1 MIRAIVAIGLCSL
14 LGPVACVSPSTYD
27 KAVLDARTARQGEA
41 KSAAQV
47 RATQLELERL
57 QERVDA
63 VSAALA
69 KEETLLKAA
78 QEDAAALQKQLD
90 ESVLANTGLA
100 AELARLGKS
109 ANALSVEKGA
119 LAQSLDQAKQRLEEL
134 RKAQAAAEKRAAL
147 FRELALKLKKM
158 VDAGELKI
166 VLRDGRMVLQLPNE
180 VLFDSG
186 RTALKSNGKEALA
199 TIARALNSL
208 PDRHFQVAGH
218 TDNVPIQNA
227 NFASNWE
234 LSCGRAL
241 VVVRFL
247 IGEGVPPSMLSAA
260 GFGEFDPIANNEN
273 VDGRQANR
281 RTEIALQ
288 PKIDELVAVP
298 EAP

>member
-1 MIRAIVAIGLCSL
+1 M
-14 LGPVACVSPSTYD
+14 
-27 KAVLDARTARQGEA
+27 
-41 KSAAQV
+41 
-47 RATQLELERL
+47 
-57 QERVDA
+57 
-63 VSAALA
+63 
-69 KEETLLKAA
+69 LKAA
-78 QEDAAALQKQLD
+78 QADAVTLQKQLD
-90 ESVLANTGLA
+90 GSMLVNAGLA
-100 AELARLGKS
+100 AELGRLGKS
-109 ANALSVEKGA
+109 ALALSLEKGA

-134 RKAQAAAEKRAAL
+134 RKAQAAAEQRAAL
-147 FRELALKLKKM
+147 FRDLALKLKKM

-186 RTALKSNGKEALA
+186 RTVLKSNGKEALA
-199 TIARALNSL
+199 TIAQALNSL
-208 PDRHFQVAGH
+208 AERHFQVAGH

-241 VVVRFL
+241 VVVHFL
-247 IGEGVPPSMLSAA
+247 VGEGVPSHLLSAA
-260 GFGEFDPIANNEN
+260 GYGEFDPVASNEQA
-273 VDGRQANR
+273 DGRQANR

>member
-1 MIRAIVAIGLCSL
+1 MTRPFIAIGMCLL
-14 LGPVACVSPSTYD
+14 LGPIACVSQGTYD
-27 KAVLDARTARQGEA
+27 QAVLDARSAQQSQA
-41 KSAAQV
+41 KSAAQA

-57 QERVDA
+57 QERVNA

-69 KEETLLKAA
+69 KEEALLKAA
-78 QEDAAALQKQLD
+78 QDDGAALRAQVDANVLVNAGLAAALGR
-90 ESVLANTGLA
+90 V
-100 AELARLGKS
+100 GKS
-109 ANALSVEKGA
+109 AVALSLEKGA
-119 LAQSLDQAKQRLEEL
+119 LAQSLEQAKQRLEEL
-134 RKAQAAAEKRAAL
+134 RKAQAAAEARAAL
-147 FRELALKLKKM
+147 FRDLALKLKKM

-199 TIARALNSL
+199 TIAQALNSL
-208 PDRHFQVAGH
+208 AERRFQVAGH

-227 NFASNWE
+227 NFVSNWE

-241 VVVRFL
+241 VVVHFL
-247 IGEGVPPSMLSAA
+247 TGQGVPPSALSAA
-260 GFGEFDPIANNEN
+260 GFGEFDPIANNDSAE
-273 VDGRQANR
+273 GRQANR
-281 RTEIALQ
+281 RTEIALE